1 MTIHT
6 VARYRISVDGTF
18 YMAFGIFHGACDR
31 IPGAYCSRSYAPLKS
46 RDVAQLWLRR
56 AALV

>member
-1 MTIHT
+1 MTIHM
-6 VARYRISVDGTF
+6 VARYRIGVDGAF
-18 YMAFGIFHGACDR
+18 YMVFGIFHGALDR
-31 IPGAYCSRSYAPLKS
+31 IPGAYGSRSYALLKT